1 MYYTHI
7 AFGLLLSLLYM
18 EYFIVENKTVF
29 ILVTVLFSIFPDMDY
44 PKSKIGRKQK
54 MLSFLL
60 NFLFGHRGVIHSIW
74 IPVLLFSVLL
84 LLKINII
91 VGIAV
96 LIGYLS
102 HLFLDM
108 LTNEGIRPFYPLY
121 GRRLKGFIRTN
132 SFLEIIIFLA
142 IASLDFYVG
151 VLWKGEWV

>member
-1 MYYTHI
+1 MMYYTHI

-18 EYFIVENKTVF
+18 EYFPVENKTVF
-29 ILVTVLFSIFPDMDY
+29 ILIAILFSIFPDIDY

-54 MLSFLL
+54 TISFLL
-60 NFLFGHRGVIHSIW
+60 KFLFGHRGMIHSIW

-84 LLKINII
+84 LFNINII

-121 GRRLKGFIRTN
+121 GRRIRGFIRTN
-132 SFLEIIIFLA
+132 SLFEIIIFLA
-142 IASLDFYVG
+142 IVSLDFYVG
-151 VLWKGEWV
+151 VL